1 MRGAEAPFGHPAWI
15 LPRRAKANHAGAIM
29 NKAVIRRALI
39 RGLVSAG
46 LFIIQTSS
54 FTQARSPA
62 LERDQVAQF
71 CTSADQ
77 TIDAPRVYCGNGG

>member
-1 MRGAEAPFGHPAWI
+1 
-15 LPRRAKANHAGAIM
+15 M

-46 LFIIQTSS
+46 LFVAQSS
-54 FTQARSPA
+54 FTQIRSPA

-71 CTSADQ
+71 CTPADQ
-77 TIDAPRVYCGNGG
+77 EINAPHVYCGSGR